1 MNNVPAYLKSA
12 SLFFDF
18 DSTIVSGEAIDEL
31 AQIALANAPDRATRV
46 ATIHAI
52 TNAGMEGAMPIDE
65 SLRQRMDMLQI
76 RAHMIAP
83 LVERLQQQV
92 SPSLL
97 RHAALLKNMRDQIWI
112 ISSGFHEWIDPVVST
127 LGLRTDHVNA
137 NRLLADSDGILRLD
151 PTSRCATV
159 GSKARAAAS
168 LGCAPP
174 RIMIGDGMTDFE
186 VRSDGACEYFV
197 AWTESVVRHA
207 VVANADIVAP
217 HFEGLLAA
225 LAECL
230 A

>member
-137 NRLLADSDGILRLD
+137 NRLLADADGILRLD

-186 VRSDGACEYFV
+186 VRRDGACDYFA
-197 AWTESVVRHA
+197 AWTESVVRPA

-230 A
+230 S

>member
-1 MNNVPAYLKSA
+1 MSHIPPHLHSA

-31 AQIALANAPDRATRV
+31 AQIALANAPDRAARV

-52 TNAGMEGAMPIDE
+52 TNAGMEGAIPIDE

-83 LVERLQQQV
+83 LVERLHQQV

-137 NRLLADSDGILRLD
+137 NRLLADSNGILRLD

-159 GSKARAAAS
+159 GSKARVAAS

-186 VRSDGACEYFV
+186 VRRDGACDYFV
-197 AWTESVVRHA
+197 AWTESVVRPA